1 MNKRF
6 PPTYPDLLGVLMNHL
21 VISCIGPDQTGLVDT
36 LSKIIS
42 KHQGN
47 WQVSSLHH
55 LSGFFAGVIEV
66 AVASEKSEG
75 LINELN
81 AINGLSCQIEMAE
94 PNLPNVASNLVLE
107 ITANDRA
114 GIVQEVSSVIHHQ
127 SGNLIK
133 LVSSKESAAHSG
145 LDIFKAKVQIAIDE
159 KSIDNLVD
167 ALEQIADDLMVD
179 ISR

>member
-1 MNKRF
+1 
-6 PPTYPDLLGVLMNHL
+6 MNHL

-36 LSKIIS
+36 LSKVIS
-42 KHQGN
+42 QHQGN

-66 AVASEKSEG
+66 AVASEHSET
-75 LINELN
+75 LIEALKL
-81 AINGLSCQIEMAE
+81 INGLNCQIEVAE
-94 PNLPNVASNLVLE
+94 PNLAKADSNLVLE

-114 GIVQEVSSVIHHQ
+114 GIVQEVSSVIHQQ

-133 LVSSKESAAHSG
+133 LVCSQASAADSG
-145 LDIFKAKVQIAIDE
+145 QNIFTAKVQVSIKE
-159 KSIDNLVD
+159 QSIDKLIS
-167 ALEQIADDLMVD
+167 ALEQISDDLMVD

>member
-1 MNKRF
+1 
-6 PPTYPDLLGVLMNHL
+6 MNHL
-21 VISCIGPDQTGLVDT
+21 IITCIGPDQTGLVDT

-66 AVASEKSEG
+66 AVASEKSES
-75 LINELN
+75 LISELK
-81 AINGLSCQIEMAE
+81 AISGLSCQIEVAE
-94 PNLPNVASNLVLE
+94 PNLPDVVSNLVLE

-127 SGNLIK
+127 NGNLIK
-133 LVSSKESAAHSG
+133 LVSSNDSAAHSG
-145 LDIFKAKVQIAIDE
+145 QDIFKAKVQIAIDD
-159 KSIDNLVD
+159 KSVD
-167 ALEQIADDLMVD
+167 TLISALEQIADDLMVD

>member
-1 MNKRF
+1 
-6 PPTYPDLLGVLMNHL
+6 MNHL
-21 VISCIGPDQTGLVDT
+21 VISCIGPDQSGLVDT
-36 LSKIIS
+36 VSNIIS

-47 WQVSSLHH
+47 WQFSSLHH

-66 AVASEKSEG
+66 AVASDKSES
-75 LINELN
+75 LIRELKV
-81 AINGLSCQIEMAE
+81 IKGLSCQIEMAE
-94 PNLPNVASNLVLE
+94 PNLANSVSNLILE

-133 LVSSKESAAHSG
+133 LVCLQDKAAHSG
-145 LDIFKAKVQIAIDE
+145 QDIFKAKVEIAIDD
-159 KSIDNLVD
+159 KSVD
-167 ALEQIADDLMVD
+167 QLINALEQIANDLMVD

>member
-1 MNKRF
+1 
-6 PPTYPDLLGVLMNHL
+6 MNHL
-21 VISCIGPDQTGLVDT
+21 VISCIGPDQSGLVDT
-36 LSKIIS
+36 LSTIIA

-66 AVASEKSEG
+66 AVASEHSQD
-75 LINELN
+75 LITELKG
-81 AINGLSCQIEMAE
+81 INGLSCQIELAE
-94 PNLPNVASNLVLE
+94 PNLPKVTSNLVLE

-133 LVSSKESAAHSG
+133 LVSSNSSAAHSG
-145 LDIFKAKVQIAIDE
+145 QDIFKAKVQIAIAD
-159 KSIDNLVD
+159 KSIDDLIS
-167 ALEQIADDLMVD
+167 ALEKIADDLMVD
-179 ISR
+179 ISRP

>member
-1 MNKRF
+1 MN
-6 PPTYPDLLGVLMNHL
+6 NL
-21 VISCIGPDQTGLVDT
+21 VVSCIGPDQAGLVDT

-66 AVASEKSEG
+66 AVAKDNSEALISE
-75 LINELN
+75 LK
-81 AINGLSCQIEMAE
+81 AINGLSCQIEVAE
-94 PNLPNVASNLVLE
+94 PNLPDVVSNLVLE

-127 SGNLIK
+127 NGNLIK
-133 LVSSKESAAHSG
+133 LVSTKDSAAYSG
-145 LDIFKAKVQIAIDE
+145 QDIFKAKVQIAIDDA
-159 KSIDNLVD
+159 SVD
-167 ALEQIADDLMVD
+167 HLISALEQIADDLMVD
-179 ISR
+179 VSR

>member
-1 MNKRF
+1 
-6 PPTYPDLLGVLMNHL
+6 MNHL
-21 VISCIGPDQTGLVDT
+21 IISCIGPDKTGLVDT

-42 KHQGN
+42 KHEGN

-55 LSGFFAGVIEV
+55 LSGFFAGVIEI

-75 LINELN
+75 LINELKT
-81 AINGLSCQIEMAE
+81 INGLSCQIEMAE
-94 PNLPNVASNLVLE
+94 PDLPDVVSNLVLE

-127 SGNLIK
+127 NGNLIK
-133 LVSSKESAAHSG
+133 LVSTKDSAAYSG
-145 LDIFKAKVQIAIDE
+145 QDIFKAKVQIAIDDT
-159 KSIDNLVD
+159 SVDNLIS